1 MPTRSRSRSY
11 SRGRRVRSRSA
22 SDWMVGP
29 RSLSRASRGTQTRR
43 VRPRVRI
50 SGAHKFSRFCNATEA
65 TVNGTFL
72 SGNIVTSFNQMV
84 QSSDFSGLF
93 DQYRINKVVL
103 FINIVNNPDAGQWVN
118 SATAVNQSNWYPK
131 IWYIPDYDGGST
143 ETLSSIRER
152 QGVRCRFLKPNSVVK
167 ISFTPR
173 CRVLAYSTSTATGYS
188 PKNIKIDMTDTN
200 VEHYGL
206 NYVIDMQGVD
216 VTDTQP
222 YVVRIERK
230 LYFTCYGVR

>member
-1 MPTRSRSRSY
+1 MATSRSRSRS
-11 SRGRRVRSRSA
+11 
-22 SDWMVGP
+22 
-29 RSLSRASRGTQTRR
+29 RA
-43 VRPRVRI
+43 RPRVAV
-50 SGAHKFSRFCNATEA
+50 SGAHKFSRFCNATEV
-65 TVNGTFL
+65 TVNGTFFA
-72 SGNIVTSFNQMV
+72 GNIVTSFSNLV

-103 FINIVNNPDAGQWVN
+103 FINIVNNPDANQWTN
-118 SATAVNQSNWYPK
+118 SATAVNQSNWFPK

-143 ETLSSIRER
+143 ETLASIRER

-167 ISFTPR
+167 LSFTPK
-173 CRVLAYSTSTATGYS
+173 CRTLAYSTSTSTGWS
-188 PKNIKIDMTDTN
+188 PKNIKIDMTDVN

-206 NYVIDMQGVD
+206 NYIIDMQNVD
-216 VTDTQP
+216 VTDSQP